1 MSRPQCHHGLFYSIS
16 LIFIPGTTYPLET
29 MTAGTPTL
37 HTMQIIKINP
47 QSWTSHKNTALRIT
61 RLLKLGAMC
70 LKEILKLR
78 FLTRG
83 HLTSDWLLILHS
95 LEELF
100 KTGTGWILTLIQWN
114 LHKQPPPYNS
124 QFAVS
129 SSAVLPYNWPLKSG
143 HLLQQPLLCY
153 PTGGFSVKQEKLS
166 CSYHQLPSY
175 LELWWLIF
183 KILAHLAFQEII
195 WASCSSLT

>member
-1 MSRPQCHHGLFYSIS
+1 MLFKPCIRLNYLKTKPEISLSWPQCHHGLFYCRS

-29 MTAGTPTL
+29 MTVGTPIL
-37 HTMQIIKINP
+37 HTMQIIKINL

-70 LKEILKLR
+70 LKEILKSR

-100 KTGTGWILTLIQWN
+100 KIGTGWILTLIQWN
-114 LHKQPPPYNS
+114 RHKQSPLNNRH
-124 QFAVS
+124 
-129 SSAVLPYNWPLKSG
+129 LPIIASF
-143 HLLQQPLLCY
+143 Q
-153 PTGGFSVKQEKLS
+153 
-166 CSYHQLPSY
+166 Y
-175 LELWWLIF
+175 L
-183 KILAHLAFQEII
+183 
-195 WASCSSLT
+195 